1 MFGINLKLNETKRV
15 NLFIFK
21 LIYNLNLIKKYLFYI
36 IFINYKYNNL
46 LNFFVILKF
55 IISQLL
61 INKKGN

>member
-1 MFGINLKLNETKRV
+1 MFGINLKLTETKRV